1 MKREDITM
9 QVTKI
14 AAAEIASVA
23 DVRARIEAAMPILAE
38 ESLACDSLGK
48 LTPKTY
54 EILRDSGIIRIF
66 QPKKYGGLEGDPVE
80 FARLIMDLAANAPSA
95 GWVCGVVGLHSFEFA
110 QTDPRLQE
118 EVWGTD
124 VDTWTASP
132 YAMLGKA
139 TPVEGGW
146 RLTGRWPFSSGTDNC
161 DWAVVGVMTEA
172 EPGSGEFTVPHHFIM
187 PRSDYQIHQD
197 SWDTMGLRG
206 TGSKDIEAKDV
217 FVPDYRVLNVQKLN
231 ARDYHRANQPESRLY
246 EVPFDYLFPGVIS
259 ASTIGIAEG
268 VVRRYQDYAAERVNR
283 GGIKSIDN
291 PYQMAALGSAL
302 ADIEASRL
310 QLLDGLQKAYDIAM
324 AGGTVPN
331 ALQHEARRNQVRAV
345 RRAADAA
352 RAVFDTVGG
361 NVARTSSPIQRFYR
375 DVSVAMCHACNVDE
389 PVYAAQA
396 AFMFGKP
403 VPRGVI
409 V

>member
-1 MKREDITM
+1 M
-9 QVTKI
+9 QVSKI
-14 AAAEIASVA
+14 TAAGEAEVTNVA
-23 DVRARIEAAMPILAE
+23 DVRARIEAAMPVLAQEALASE
-38 ESLACDSLGK
+38 ELGK
-48 LTPKTY
+48 LTPKTH

-66 QPKKYGGLEGDPVE
+66 QPKEYGGLEGNPVE
-80 FARLIMDLAANAPSA
+80 FARLIMDLASNAPSA

-118 EVWGTD
+118 EVWGKD

-132 YAMLGKA
+132 YAMFGRA
-139 TPVEGGW
+139 TKVEGGW
-146 RLTGRWPFSSGTDNC
+146 RLTGRWPFSSGTDYC
-161 DWAVVGVMTEA
+161 EWAVVGGLVEQ
-172 EPGSGEFTVPHHFIM
+172 EPGSGQFTEPHHFIM
-187 PRSDYQIHQD
+187 PRSDYEIHHD

-206 TGSKDIEAKDV
+206 TGSKDIEAKDI
-217 FVPDYRVLNVQKLN
+217 FVPDYRVLGVKKLN
-231 ARDYHRANQPESRLY
+231 ARDYHRANRPDSRLY

-268 VVRRYQDYAAERVNR
+268 VVRSYQEYSAERVNR

-302 ADIEASRL
+302 ADIAASRL
-310 QLLDGLQKAYDIAM
+310 QLLDGLQQAYDIAM

-331 ALQHEARRNQVRAV
+331 SLQHEARRNQVRAV

-352 RAVFDTVGG
+352 RTVFDTVGG
-361 NVARTSSPIQRFYR
+361 NVARVSNPIQRFYR
-375 DVSVAMCHACNVDE
+375 DMSVAMCHACNVDE

-396 AFMFGKP
+396 AYMFGKP
-403 VPRGVI
+403 IPAGVI

>member
-1 MKREDITM
+1 M

-14 AAAEIASVA
+14 AEALEDRVCSITE
-23 DVRARIEAAMPILAE
+23 VRARIEEAMPILAE
-38 ESLACDSLGK
+38 ESTVCDALGK
-48 LTPKTY
+48 ISPKTY
-54 EILRDSGIIRIF
+54 EILRDSGIMRIF
-66 QPKKYGGLEGDPVE
+66 QPEEYDGLEGNPVE
-80 FARLIMDLAANAPSA
+80 FARLVMDLASNAPSA

-118 EVWGTD
+118 EVWGKN
-124 VDTWTASP
+124 VNTWTASP
-132 YAMLGKA
+132 YAMIGRA
-139 TPVEGGW
+139 TRVDGGW
-146 RLTGRWPFSSGTDNC
+146 RLTGRWPFSSGTDYC
-161 DWAVVGVMTEA
+161 EWAVVGGMTEA
-172 EPGSGEFTVPHHFIM
+172 QAGSGEFTEPHHFIM
-187 PRSDYQIHQD
+187 PRSDYVIHQD

-217 FVPDYRVLNVQKLN
+217 FVPDYRVINVQKLN
-231 ARDYHRANQPESRLY
+231 DRDYHRANRPDSRVY

-268 VVRRYQDYAAERVNR
+268 VVRRFQEYSAERVNR

-291 PYQMAALGSAL
+291 PFQMAALGSAL
-302 ADIEASRL
+302 ADIAASRL
-310 QLLDGLQKAYDIAM
+310 QLLDGLQQAYDIAM
-324 AGGTVPN
+324 AGDTVPR

-352 RAVFDTVGG
+352 RTVFDTVGG
-361 NVARTSSPIQRFYR
+361 NVARMSSPIQRFYR
-375 DVSVAMCHACNVDE
+375 DMSVAMCHACNVDE

-409 V
+409 I

>member
-1 MKREDITM
+1 M
-9 QVTKI
+9 QVSNI
-14 AAAEIASVA
+14 AAAEDAEVTNVA
-23 DVRARIEAAMPILAE
+23 DVRARIEAAMPVLAE
-38 ESLACDSLGK
+38 DAAACDDLGK

-54 EILRDSGIIRIF
+54 EILRDSGIVRTF
-66 QPKKYGGLEGDPVE
+66 QPLKYGGLEGSPVE
-80 FARLIMDLAANAPSA
+80 FARLIMDLASNAPSA
-95 GWVCGVVGLHSFEFA
+95 GWVAGVVGLHSFEFA

-118 EVWGTD
+118 EVWGKD

-139 TPVEGGW
+139 IRVEGGW
-146 RLTGRWPFSSGTDNC
+146 RLTGRWPFSSGTDYSG
-161 DWAVVGVMTEA
+161 WAVVGGLAETES
-172 EPGSGEFTVPHHFIM
+172 GSGEFAEPNHFIM
-187 PRSDYQIHQD
+187 PRSDYEIHHD

-217 FVPDYRVLNVQKLN
+217 FVPDYRVVNVQKLN
-231 ARDYHRANQPESRLY
+231 ARDYHRANRPDSRLY
-246 EVPFDYLFPGVIS
+246 EVPFDYLFPGLIS

-268 VVRRYQDYAAERVNR
+268 VVRRYQEYAAERVNR

-302 ADIEASRL
+302 ADIAASRL
-310 QLLDGLQKAYDIAM
+310 QLLDGLQQAYDIAM
-324 AGGTVPN
+324 AGGTVPD

-375 DVSVAMCHACNVDE
+375 DVSVAMCHACNVDQ

-396 AFMFGKP
+396 AYMFGKP

>member
-1 MKREDITM
+1 M
-9 QVTKI
+9 QVSKI
-14 AAAEIASVA
+14 APAPDAEITSVA
-23 DVRARIEAAMPILAE
+23 DVRARIEAAMPVLAE
-38 ESLACDSLGK
+38 EALASEELGK
-48 LTPKTY
+48 LTQKTY
-54 EILRDSGIIRIF
+54 EILRDSGIMRIF
-66 QPKKYGGLEGDPVE
+66 QPKEYGGLEGNPVE
-80 FARLIMDLAANAPSA
+80 FARLIMDLASQAPSA

-118 EVWGTD
+118 EVWGKD

-132 YAMLGKA
+132 YAMFGRA
-139 TPVEGGW
+139 TKVEGGW
-146 RLTGRWPFSSGTDNC
+146 RLTGRWPFSSGTDYC
-161 DWAVVGVMTEA
+161 DWAVVGVLTES
-172 EPGSGEFTVPHHFIM
+172 EPGSGIFTEPHHFIM
-187 PRSDYQIHQD
+187 PRSDYEIHHD

-206 TGSKDIEAKDV
+206 TGSKDIEARDV
-217 FVPDYRVLNVQKLN
+217 FVPDYRVLSVKKLN
-231 ARDYHRANQPESRLY
+231 ARDYHRANRPDSRVY

-268 VVRRYQDYAAERVNR
+268 VVRSYQDYAAERVNR

-302 ADIEASRL
+302 ADIAASRL
-310 QLLDGLQKAYDIAM
+310 QLLDGLQQAYDIAM

-352 RAVFDTVGG
+352 RTVFDTVGG
-361 NVARTSSPIQRFYR
+361 NVARVSNPIQRFYR
-375 DVSVAMCHACNVDE
+375 DMSVAMCHACNVDE

-396 AFMFGKP
+396 AFLFGKP
-403 VPRGVI
+403 VPAGVI